1 MSNRRVDVA
10 NSVEI
15 AWIHSSTSLAKEVTK
30 ESYSSQSLDFA
41 GFSAGEDVNSPT
53 LIVVIEPRIFIRECL
68 TQCLR
73 LVLGYSVTSFPSVDA
88 FLAVSDSLSASVIIL
103 SNADKPAAAAV
114 RRQLFLLKQ
123 ARNQV
128 PTIIL
133 NDLDDPDE
141 VMGALNGGARGY
153 IPTSVPLQV
162 AIEAMRLVKA
172 GGVFVPASSLVSM
185 RDTKPTKTPDQAA
198 KCGPFTTRQ
207 AAVVEALCRGKANK
221 VIAYELDMRES
232 TVKVHV
238 RNIMKKLKAKNRTE
252 VAFITSNLM
261 RSQNV

>member
-1 MSNRRVDVA
+1 MSNRRMDVA

-15 AWIHSSTSLAKEVTK
+15 AWIHSSTSLAKETSK
-30 ESYSSQSLDFA
+30 DIYSSQSLDFA
-41 GFSAGEDVNSPT
+41 GFSAGEDINSPT

-73 LVLGYSVTSFPSVDA
+73 LVLGCSVTSFPSVDA

-103 SNADKPAAAAV
+103 SNSDKPAAAAV

-185 RDTKPTKTPDQAA
+185 REKPTKAPDQAA

-252 VAFITSNLM
+252 VAFITSNMM

>member
-1 MSNRRVDVA
+1 MSNRRMDVA

-15 AWIHSSTSLAKEVTK
+15 AWIHSSTSLAKEATK

-41 GFSAGEDVNSPT
+41 GFSAGEDINSPT

-73 LVLGYSVTSFPSVDA
+73 LVLGCSVTSFPSVDA

-103 SNADKPAAAAV
+103 SNSDKPAAAAV
-114 RRQLFLLKQ
+114 RRQLFVLKQ

-185 RDTKPTKTPDQAA
+185 REKPTKAPDQAA

-252 VAFITSNLM
+252 VAFITSNMM

>member
-1 MSNRRVDVA
+1 MDVA

-15 AWIHSSTSLAKEVTK
+15 AWIHSSTSLAKEATK

-41 GFSAGEDVNSPT
+41 GFSAGEDINSPT

-73 LVLGYSVTSFPSVDA
+73 LVLGCSVTSFPSVDA

-103 SNADKPAAAAV
+103 SNSDKPAAAAV

-185 RDTKPTKTPDQAA
+185 RERSQPRRRTKQPSAGRLPPARRRLWKRFAEARPTKSSPTNWTCA
-198 KCGPFTTRQ
+198 KAP
-207 AAVVEALCRGKANK
+207 
-221 VIAYELDMRES
+221 
-232 TVKVHV
+232 
-238 RNIMKKLKAKNRTE
+238 
-252 VAFITSNLM
+252 
-261 RSQNV
+261 

>member
-15 AWIHSSTSLAKEVTK
+15 AWIHSSTSLAKQPTK
-30 ESYSSQSLDFA
+30 ESYSSQSLDVA
-41 GFSAGEDVNSPT
+41 GFAAGEDINSPT

-73 LVLGYSVTSFPSVDA
+73 LVLGYNVTSFPSVDA
-88 FLAVSDSLSASVIIL
+88 FLAVSDSISASVIIL
-103 SNADKPAAAAV
+103 SNAEKPAAATV

-123 ARNQV
+123 AQNQV

-185 RDTKPTKTPDQAA
+185 RQTKPANSSDQATR
-198 KCGPFTTRQ
+198 CGPFTARQ
-207 AAVVEALCRGKANK
+207 TAVVDALCRGKANK

-261 RSQNV
+261 RSQSI

>member
-1 MSNRRVDVA
+1 MGGRRKDVGE
-10 NSVEI
+10 SVEI
-15 AWIHSSTSLAKEVTK
+15 AWVHSSGTMAVQASKDG
-30 ESYSSQSLDFA
+30 YSDQSVDWA
-41 GFSAGEDVNSPT
+41 GFAAGEDISSPT

-68 TQCLR
+68 THCLR
-73 LVLGYSVTSFPSVDA
+73 HILGCSVTSFPSVDS
-88 FLAVSDSLSASVIIL
+88 FLAVSETISASVVIL
-103 SNADKPAAAAV
+103 SSPEKPAVAAV

-123 ARNQV
+123 AQNQV

-133 NDLDDPDE
+133 NDLDEPDE
-141 VMGALNGGARGY
+141 VIGALNGGARGY

-172 GGVFVPASSLVSM
+172 GGVFVPASSLVAM
-185 RDTKPTKTPDQAA
+185 RQTKPANSSEQATKT
-198 KCGPFTTRQ
+198 GPFTARQ
-207 AAVVEALCRGKANK
+207 SAVVDALCRGKANK

-261 RSQNV
+261 RSQNI